1 MIQKNLNPHIIGG
14 KNNIKSFFIEISMD
28 KIIKAI
34 LFDLDG
40 TLLDIDLKKFIPAY
54 VQLLAEYTKEYVS
67 SKKLIRKMLEAQTRL
82 ENNNGE
88 QTNEAVFNEFFFP
101 LDGVSREELEPIFM
115 RFYREEFDKLKKFS
129 TKKPEARPTVQKA
142 FNKGYKVAIA
152 TTPLLPEI
160 AVQKR
165 LEWGNVGDFNYDLI
179 TSYEHVS
186 ATKPNLKYYEE
197 IAEILDVHPEECL
210 MVGDE
215 AKDMVAANLG
225 CSTFLIRSQ
234 NTELSPKT
242 PKSNHVGNLTD
253 LQKLL

>member
-1 MIQKNLNPHIIGG
+1 MNKL
-14 KNNIKSFFIEISMD
+14 
-28 KIIKAI
+28 IKAI

-40 TLLDIDLKKFIPAY
+40 TLLDINLKKFIPGY
-54 VQLLAEYTKEYVS
+54 VQSLGEFTKDYVS
-67 SKKLIRKMLEAQTRL
+67 PKKLIRKMLKAQNRL

-88 QTNEAVFNEFFFP
+88 QTNEAIFNKFFFP
-101 LDGVSREELEPIFM
+101 LDGRTREELEPIFM
-115 RFYREEFDKLKKFS
+115 RFYREEFPKLKKFS
-129 TKKPEARPTVQKA
+129 TKKPKARSTVQKA
-142 FNKGYKVAIA
+142 FEKGYKVAIA

-165 LEWGNVGDFNYDLI
+165 LEWADVGDFDYDLI
-179 TSYEHVS
+179 TSYEFVS
-186 ATKPNLKYYEE
+186 ATKPNLKYYGE
-197 IAEILDVHPEECL
+197 IAEILDLKPEQCL

-234 NTELSPKT
+234 NTELSPET
-242 PKSNHVGNLTD
+242 PKPDYEGDLGN